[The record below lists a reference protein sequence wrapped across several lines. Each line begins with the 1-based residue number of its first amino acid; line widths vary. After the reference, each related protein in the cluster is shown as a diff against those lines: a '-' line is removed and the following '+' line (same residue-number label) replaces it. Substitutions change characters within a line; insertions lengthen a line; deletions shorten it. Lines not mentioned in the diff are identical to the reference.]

1 MIPSWLIIGGI
12 TFLVAFGGVL
22 FKPRD
27 LKWAAS
33 LERPKWLT
41 FEPLIPVIWTV
52 IFTCGAISAYM
63 IWENEPGSLKTWL
76 LMGLYLTLELITV
89 SYTTV
94 TLRSR
99 SLTVGTIIGA
109 IGAVLSVFL
118 TLTVLPLSGWA
129 AALLVPYVIWSPI
142 GSYTTW
148 EMIRLNPSAE

>member
-1 MIPSWLIIGGI
+1 MIPSWMIIGGV
-12 TFLVAFGGVL
+12 TLLVAIGGLL

-27 LKWAAS
+27 LKWAAQ
-33 LERPKWLT
+33 LERPNWLT
-41 FEPLIPVIWTV
+41 FEPLIPVIWTT
-52 IFTCGAISAYM
+52 IFTCGAVSAY
-63 IWENEPGSLKTWL
+63 IVWEKEPGSLKTWL

-94 TLRSR
+94 TLRTR

-109 IGAVLSVFL
+109 TGAVLSVVL
-118 TLTVLPLSGWA
+118 TLTVWQISDWA
-129 AALLVPYVIWSPI
+129 AVLLLPYVICSPI

>member
-1 MIPSWLIIGGI
+1 MFPSWLVIGGV
-12 TFLVAFGGVL
+12 TLLVAIGGVL

-27 LKWAAS
+27 LKWAAK
-33 LERPKWLT
+33 LERPNWLT

-52 IFTCGAISAYM
+52 IFTCGAASAYLV
-63 IWENEPGSLKTWL
+63 WEKEPGSLKTWL

-99 SLTVGTIIGA
+99 SLTVGTVIGA
-109 IGAVLSVFL
+109 TGAVLSVVL
-118 TLTVLPLSGWA
+118 TLTVWQISGWA
-129 AALLVPYVIWSPI
+129 AVLLLPYVIWSPI

>member
-1 MIPSWLIIGGI
+1 MIPSWMIIGGV
-12 TFLVAFGGVL
+12 TLLVAIGGLL

-27 LKWAAS
+27 LKWAAQ
-33 LERPKWLT
+33 LERPNWLT
-41 FEPLIPVIWTV
+41 FEPLIPVIWTT
-52 IFTCGAISAYM
+52 IFTCGAVSAY
-63 IWENEPGSLKTWL
+63 IVWEKEPGSPKTWL

-94 TLRSR
+94 TLRTR

-109 IGAVLSVFL
+109 TGAVLSVVL
-118 TLTVLPLSGWA
+118 TLTVWQISDWA
-129 AALLVPYVIWSPI
+129 AVLLLPYVIWSPI

>member
-1 MIPSWLIIGGI
+1 MIPSWMIIGGV
-12 TFLVAFGGVL
+12 TLLVAIGGFL

-27 LKWAAS
+27 LKWAAQ
-33 LERPKWLT
+33 LERPNWLT
-41 FEPLIPVIWTV
+41 FEPYIV
-52 IFTCGAISAYM
+52 
-63 IWENEPGSLKTWL
+63 WEKEPGSLKTWL

-94 TLRSR
+94 TLRTR

-109 IGAVLSVFL
+109 TGGVLSVVL
-118 TLTVLPLSGWA
+118 TLTVWQISDSA
-129 AALLVPYVIWSPI
+129 AVLLLPYVIWSPI